1 LVFRDGRAGPQ
12 DAISGRTL
20 FDFIKLVMP
29 RTRIAIRFRI
39 DRDHRAFIVVQV
51 VFETYLAI
59 PALEF
64 VDIVFVIGIFD
75 MEFFTITDGTFGLGH
90 FQHSSGVLER

>member
-1 LVFRDGRAGPQ
+1 
-12 DAISGRTL
+12 
-20 FDFIKLVMP
+20 MP

-39 DRDHRAFIVVQV
+39 VRDLRAFVIIQV
-51 VFETYLAI
+51 VFETDLAI

-75 MEFFTITDGTFGLGH
+75 MEFFTITDRDIWIGSFSTLLWG
-90 FQHSSGVLER
+90 S